1 MAGGKTLKTTI
12 TLYGK
17 QDASLKRA
25 FQAAQGSGA
34 QAAAKLSGVF
44 TKAAAVASAAFAA
57 IKVGDFMKDAMETYA
72 TFEQSMANTAAIAG
86 ASAEEYEGMRAK
98 LRPLKRLRPLMPS
111 DIWHWQAGMLRPPQR
126 LLCPS

>member
-86 ASAEEYEGMRAK
+86 ASAEEYEMLSKAARDAGKATAFEASEAADA
-98 LRPLKRLRPLMPS
+98 LGYRL
-111 DIWHWQAGMLRPPQR
+111 G
-126 LLCPS
+126 C